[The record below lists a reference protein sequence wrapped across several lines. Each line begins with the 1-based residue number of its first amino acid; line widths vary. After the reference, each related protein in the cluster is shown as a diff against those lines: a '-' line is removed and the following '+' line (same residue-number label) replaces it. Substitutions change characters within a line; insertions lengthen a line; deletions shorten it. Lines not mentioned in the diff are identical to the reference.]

1 MEATFMTAL
10 HIETVR
16 HLKNIAIPLSQNQ
29 RKSLILTGKNGSG
42 KTSVL
47 LALKNFLEYTVLP
60 NFELKDQTNKSVSF
74 SDNDF
79 IQTGIIKKEQFE
91 INQKRRILAY
101 YKKFHELFAV
111 DKTIAKFTSVDDLC
125 KKYQNGDYILA
136 YYEDCRE
143 IEVQISKNI
152 EKVNLKNVYTMTERP
167 SQQLV
172 KYLVNL
178 KTTEAFAQ
186 TNNNPGRAKEIRE
199 WFSRFEQVLQSIYE
213 DDSLVLDFNID
224 TFAFTIRQK
233 NREPFDF
240 NTMSM
245 GYAAVF
251 DIIGDLIMRMESK
264 HRYDLEG
271 LVLID
276 EIETHLHV
284 GLQKKIV
291 PILMKL
297 FPNIQFVLTTH
308 SPFILNSTP
317 NAVIYDLENATL
329 AADGLTN
336 LPYEGIVEGYF
347 GADLLSQE
355 LRQKFTEY
363 QALVEK
369 TDLTDADFARAAELE
384 LYLDE
389 VPDYLALNLS
399 AEYGRLKL
407 AFSRR
412 G

>member
-10 HIETVR
+10 HICNVR
-16 HLKNIAIPLSQNQ
+16 HLEDIHIPLSQSQ
-29 RKSLILTGKNGSG
+29 RKSVILTGKNGSG

-47 LALKNFLEYTVLP
+47 MALENFLEYAVSD
-60 NFELKDQTNKSVSF
+60 NFYTKDSCQTNIAFQEKEIARK
-74 SDNDF
+74 NNTEEEK
-79 IQTGIIKKEQFE
+79 IQQEQNRNF
-91 INQKRRILAY
+91 L
-101 YKKFHELFAV
+101 
-111 DKTIAKFTSVDDLC
+111 TIWQNHLNHWIDGVTAEYTSYADLRD
-125 KKYQNGDYILA
+125 KYQNGDYILA
-136 YYEDCRE
+136 YYGDRRE
-143 IEVQISKNI
+143 IKVQISDHI
-152 EKVNLKNVYTMTERP
+152 EKISLKNVYTITEHP

-186 TNNNPGRAKEIRE
+186 TNNNPGRAKEIRD

-245 GYAAVF
+245 GYAAIF
-251 DIIGDLIMRMESK
+251 DIIGDLVMRMESK
-264 HRYDLEG
+264 RQYGLEG
-271 LVLID
+271 LALID

-329 AADGLTN
+329 VADGLTN

-369 TDLTDADFARAAELE
+369 TDLADVDFAKAAELE

-389 VPDYLALNLS
+389 VPDYLALNFS
-399 AEYGRLKL
+399 AEYSRLKL
-407 AFSRR
+407 AFSKK